1 MGHIPK
7 NRLRLKIK
15 CVCIYEI
22 IQLIVMKMKMKMK
35 KDHVDITY
43 IDLWSRNGHK
53 YRKYK
58 KCLDMMMLICTKQL
72 NNS

>member
-1 MGHIPK
+1 MKIIHILHPSDFPKLMGHIPK

-35 KDHVDITY
+35 KDHVDIT
-43 IDLWSRNGHK
+43 
-53 YRKYK
+53 
-58 KCLDMMMLICTKQL
+58 
-72 NNS
+72 